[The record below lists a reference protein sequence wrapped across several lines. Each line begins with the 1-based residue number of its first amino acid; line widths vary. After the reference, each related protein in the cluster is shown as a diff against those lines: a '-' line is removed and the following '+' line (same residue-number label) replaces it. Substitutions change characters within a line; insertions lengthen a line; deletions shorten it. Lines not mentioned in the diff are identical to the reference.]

1 MVGYSEIAGTPMLVK
16 HISNWSVPLWM
27 EIKRIC
33 LNTCCYV
40 NMCLGNWDAPRKSF
54 LVWWGMVCL
63 TGWSRWREYKQ
74 GLCTLYIGGFS
85 ENHQY
90 HLDCPE
96 ILFFF
101 FRFSPNVFNC
111 LSVLYNYYYIFV
123 GDLQSNLEKC
133 LECLLLCA
141 RRKPIRLEKTKSKH
155 ER

>member
-27 EIKRIC
+27 EINRIC
-33 LNTCCYV
+33 LNTCRYV
-40 NMCLGNWDAPRKSF
+40 NMCLGNWDVPRKSF

-85 ENHQY
+85 DNHQY

-96 ILFFF
+96 ILSFFLG
-101 FRFSPNVFNC
+101 FRKMSLIVYQFC
-111 LSVLYNYYYIFV
+111 T
-123 GDLQSNLEKC
+123 
-133 LECLLLCA
+133 LLLHFCW
-141 RRKPIRLEKTKSKH
+141 RFTVKPGKISGMFIIVCTKKANQAW
-155 ER
+155 EN